1 MLHYNI
7 LVTFITVLIKCCI
20 FIYNFI
26 GEPKSSQNIYFI
38 GLNYLD
44 YESFLDTL
52 DVLDTS
58 LITYTLTLFI
68 YESPLLLC
76 SCIITSVIYFPVF
89 YRILFFPLVRENGT
103 LRQKGRRSN
112 YRLHQ
117 WAQFKKKWNSLFLFG
132 SGVGYFSSISFGTF
146 SNIYIFWQSFDDA
159 LRANT
164 VLYQMPGGIQIY
176 DLRTVRCN
184 IYYLNYQTDL

>member
-1 MLHYNI
+1 MGWGEGGGRLSICLLFCTFCATINLSFITSTRCCASLQHTRNI
-7 LVTFITVLIKCCI
+7 YYITVLIKRSI

-26 GEPKSSQNIYFI
+26 REPKSSQNIYFI

-146 SNIYIFWQSFDDA
+146 SNIYIF
-159 LRANT
+159 
-164 VLYQMPGGIQIY
+164 
-176 DLRTVRCN
+176 
-184 IYYLNYQTDL
+184 